1 MRKIQRQAARLI
13 LFGILVFLYAAVAYS
28 ADGGMPELAGLADRL
43 AAEIRDAG
51 FEKIAVCARF
61 QLVLDRSEQLR
72 MAAFVEPADQSFA
85 DATRLTLLTALRRN
99 DRLGQKPTLLA
110 SVRDIDATS
119 RLQVGDS
126 EAIKSAAQRINA
138 DAIVFG
144 RLQQREAPP
153 ADDAAAWPLN
163 LMLECQIAD
172 GKTGEVVASVV
183 EELHPSL
190 SNAAFFG
197 DSFEVRRWRQG
208 ELLNVGFHD
217 TASRFKWFEAV
228 DHLPRGKYADICR
241 ARIHPLSNPE
251 YPFKVSVRVKEQ
263 DRPLHFINR
272 YAYVALDAGEVYS
285 VHMENHCGSEVF
297 VALFVD
303 GVNVRNKVV
312 ELPSNCRCWHL
323 DRGSEANFRG
333 YYSER
338 GREFMLEPFTI
349 GSPEDSPAVA
359 QGRLSS
365 LGQITAVFF
374 TVGVPQ
380 LSSRTEKAVAQIRVA
395 RPAERIRLPNGQMA
409 HAEPAD
415 DVQDRLVTIAGPPR
429 FVARGADR
437 VATAGLVL
445 STVTIRYGSQSKI
458 EQLAMSSGN
467 GDLNSLTSDNGYL
480 NCDYASR
487 SRWPTRTAADRT
499 GVSVRD
505 HILRGHPCVIAS
517 RVQRDS
523 PASYLYR
530 GAAQRFEIV
539 ADRDVITHVNGV
551 EVTNVKVFD
560 QLILQAGSKC
570 DLTIFDLEE
579 RRSAE
584 YAIWLW

>member
-1 MRKIQRQAARLI
+1 
-13 LFGILVFLYAAVAYS
+13 
-28 ADGGMPELAGLADRL
+28 
-43 AAEIRDAG
+43 
-51 FEKIAVCARF
+51 
-61 QLVLDRSEQLR
+61 
-72 MAAFVEPADQSFA
+72 
-85 DATRLTLLTALRRN
+85 
-99 DRLGQKPTLLA
+99 
-110 SVRDIDATS
+110 
-119 RLQVGDS
+119 
-126 EAIKSAAQRINA
+126 
-138 DAIVFG
+138 
-144 RLQQREAPP
+144 
-153 ADDAAAWPLN
+153 
-163 LMLECQIAD
+163 
-172 GKTGEVVASVV
+172 
-183 EELHPSL
+183 
-190 SNAAFFG
+190 
-197 DSFEVRRWRQG
+197 
-208 ELLNVGFHD
+208 
-217 TASRFKWFEAV
+217 
-228 DHLPRGKYADICR
+228 
-241 ARIHPLSNPE
+241 
-251 YPFKVSVRVKEQ
+251 
-263 DRPLHFINR
+263 
-272 YAYVALDAGEVYS
+272 
-285 VHMENHCGSEVF
+285 
-297 VALFVD
+297 
-303 GVNVRNKVV
+303 
-312 ELPSNCRCWHL
+312 
-323 DRGSEANFRG
+323 
-333 YYSER
+333 
-338 GREFMLEPFTI
+338 
-349 GSPEDSPAVA
+349 
-359 QGRLSS
+359 
-365 LGQITAVFF
+365 
-374 TVGVPQ
+374 

-395 RPAERIRLPNGQMA
+395 RPAERIVLNGQIVESKP
-409 HAEPAD
+409 AE

-505 HILRGHPCVIAS
+505 YILRGHPCVIAS

-551 EVTNVKVFD
+551 EVTNVNVFD